1 MLRRAFFRCVAS
13 VGALAMVG
21 LGSAGAQE
29 PPRLRP
35 KEHYTVG
42 FSQPGSASPWRRAQL
57 DSIRAEAIKRGDQL
71 IYTDAGGSADKQV
84 ADVNALIA
92 QGVDLIFLAP
102 RDEKLLIPAVMA
114 AKSAGIPVILLD
126 RTVNPSLAQAGR
138 DYVTFIGSDFV
149 EQGRRTAEALTK
161 ATNGNARIVQLEG
174 LPGSSPANGRR
185 KGFEDFIQAHRDMTL
200 VASQPADFERAKG
213 QQVTEALLRVHPDAS
228 AIFAHN
234 DEMAIGAMTAL
245 EAVGRTPGK
254 DVIVV
259 SVDGTRTALQA
270 IIDGKLLATVETNPR
285 FGPVAFATMARY
297 ARGEPIE
304 PWVVITDRFFDK
316 TNAAQFLDSAY

>member
-1 MLRRAFFRCVAS
+1 MLRRAFLQFAAS
-13 VGALAMVG
+13 VGALGMG
-21 LGSAGAQE
+21 LGGAGAQE
-29 PPRLRP
+29 LSKLRP

-42 FSQPGSASPWRRAQL
+42 FSQPGSASPWRMTQL
-57 DSIRAEAIKRGDQL
+57 ESMRAEAIKRGDQL
-71 IYTDAGGSADKQV
+71 VSTDAGGSADKQV

-102 RDEKLLIPAVMA
+102 RDEKLLVPALMA

-126 RTVNPSLAQAGR
+126 RTVDLNLAQAGR
-138 DYVTFIGSDFV
+138 DYVTFIGSDFG
-149 EQGRRTAEALTK
+149 EQGRRAAEALTK

-174 LPGSSPANGRR
+174 LPGSSPANGCR

-213 QQVTEALLRVHPDAS
+213 RQITETLLQVHPDAN

-234 DEMAIGAMTAL
+234 DEMAIGAMAAL
-245 EAVGRTPGK
+245 EAAGRKPGE

-285 FGPVAFATMARY
+285 FGPVAFATMAQY
-297 ARGEPIE
+297 ARGETIE
-304 PWVVITDRFFDK
+304 PWVVIPDRFFDK
-316 TNAAQFLDSAY
+316 TNAARFLDSAY